1 MRVHRSGPD
10 GAPWVVL
17 VHGIGVSSRYFRP
30 LTRAL
35 ETTHRV
41 LSLDLPGFGASAHP
55 RRPLTLAEHGDV
67 VAAVMAEH
75 GVRGATLLGHSLGG
89 QVVVELLRAHPGAAA
104 RAVLVGPTTDDRAR
118 SAVRQGLR
126 LLRDALGEPLS
137 FVALEVRAYLACGPR
152 VYLHTLVHMLAHR
165 TEEALPHVAV
175 PVLVARGAHDPV
187 APRGWVER
195 LAATSPL
202 ATTAEASGGGHGVHY
217 THAEELARIVSAF
230 EAA

>member
-1 MRVHRSGPD
+1 MHRSGPA

-35 ETTHRV
+35 EATHRV
-41 LSLDLPGFGASAHP
+41 LSLDLPGHGASTHP
-55 RRPLTLAEHGDV
+55 RRPLTFTEHGEV

-75 GVRGATLLGHSLGG
+75 GVTGATIVGHSVGA
-89 QVVVELLRAHPGAAA
+89 QVVVEQLRARPGAAA
-104 RAVLVGPTTDDRAR
+104 RAVLLGPTTDDRAR

-126 LLRDALGEPLS
+126 LLRDSFGEPLS
-137 FVALEVRAYLACGPR
+137 FIALEVRAYLACGPR

-175 PVLVARGAHDPV
+175 PVLVLRGAWDPV
-187 APRGWVER
+187 APRGWVQR
-195 LAATSPL
+195 LVATSPR
-202 ATTAEASGGGHGVHY
+202 AAAAEASGGGHGAHY
-217 THAEELARIVSAF
+217 THAAEVARAITAF

>member
-1 MRVHRSGPD
+1 MHRSGPP

-35 ETTHRV
+35 ETTHQV

-55 RRPLTLAEHGDV
+55 RRPLTLAEHGEV

-75 GVRGATLLGHSLGG
+75 GATGATLVGHSLGG
-89 QVVVELLRAHPGAAA
+89 QVVLELLRARPGAAA

-126 LLRDALGEPLS
+126 LLRDAFGEPLS

-152 VYLHTLVHMLAHR
+152 VYLHTLVHMLATR
-165 TEEALPHVAV
+165 TEEVLPHVGV
-175 PVLVARGAHDPV
+175 PVLVLRGAHDPV
-187 APRGWVER
+187 APRGWVQR

-202 ATTAEASGGGHGVHY
+202 ARAAEVSGGGHGVHY
-217 THAEELARIVSAF
+217 THPAEVARLVTGFGRA
-230 EAA
+230 